1 MIYNSMEK
9 TYEFAASACLCG
21 FPCRYD
27 GKSKPNEKI
36 KALFDEG
43 RALPVCPE
51 KLGGLATP
59 RTPCEIQNGR
69 IVSSDGEDRT
79 EAYLLGSQKVLELCK
94 KYKIKKAILKQNSPS
109 CGFGKIYDGSFS
121 GVLTEGNGVFAQ
133 LLDRHRIEVITE
145 KEKIEW

>member
-9 TYEFAASACLCG
+9 TYDFAVSACLCG

-51 KLGGLATP
+51 KLGGLTTP

-109 CGFGKIYDGSFS
+109 CGSTHIYDGTFS
-121 GVLTEGNGVFAQ
+121 KTLIPGEGCTAALLRKNG
-133 LLDRHRIEVITE
+133 IEVCGE
-145 KEKIEW
+145 K

>member
-1 MIYNSMEK
+1 MEK

-109 CGFGKIYDGSFS
+109 CGSTHIYDGTFS
-121 GVLTEGNGVFAQ
+121 KTLIPGEGCTTALLRKNG
-133 LLDRHRIEVITE
+133 IEVCGE
-145 KEKIEW
+145 K